1 MKVGIIGVGNMG
13 MNIARRLIARGHEVH
28 TRDIRIEAD
37 EEARSIGA
45 IVHQSPAALAGAVE
59 VIVLIV
65 LNAEQIDDV
74 LSGAD
79 GLLPALRP
87 AQIVLLSSTIA
98 PKDTERFAAMI
109 AARGAACLDAP
120 VSGGPVRARE
130 GAMSLMWAGSPD
142 THARIAPLIADMA
155 GKVYRIGDRP
165 GDAAKAK
172 LVNNLLAGTNLVA
185 GAAAIALAERIGLDP
200 KVVFDLIAGSSG
212 TSWVFA
218 DRMAR
223 ALEGDYAPRSFAHIL
238 TKDMTLATEMAR
250 AAGFATPA
258 GDYALEIFRATC
270 AAGLAEEDDAAV
282 FKVLRGAS

>member
-1 MKVGIIGVGNMG
+1 MKIGIIGVGNMG
-13 MNIARRLIARGHEVH
+13 MNIARRLIAKGYTVH
-28 TRDIRIEAD
+28 TRDVRPEAD
-37 EEARSIGA
+37 AEARSIGA
-45 IVHQSPAALAGAVE
+45 HVEPSAAALARAVDV
-59 VIVLIV
+59 VIIIV
-65 LNAEQIDDV
+65 LNAQQIDDV
-74 LSGAD
+74 LTGPNGALD
-79 GLLPALRP
+79 ALRP
-87 AQIVLLSSTIA
+87 GQIVLVSSTIA
-98 PKDTERFAAMI
+98 PTDTIRFAELLAG
-109 AARGAACLDAP
+109 RGVACLDAP

-142 THARIAPLIADMA
+142 TFARIAPVIGDMA
-155 GKVYRIGDRP
+155 GKVFRISDRP

-200 KVVFDLIAGSSG
+200 KVVFDLICGSSG

-223 ALEGDYAPRSFAHIL
+223 ALEDDYVPRSFAHIL

-258 GDYALEIFRATC
+258 GDYALDIFRATC

-282 FKVLRGAS
+282 FKVLRTRS